1 MPENKENTYDDI
13 MYLEHP
19 TSLHHPRMPREN
31 RAAQFAPFAALTGH
45 ADAVEETARI
55 TQERIELTDERKE
68 QINQVLQTLMVQDKV
83 IAVYFLPDMMKEGGS
98 YQTVSGF
105 VDKIAENELWI
116 SDTKIPVQDLFSLEL
131 DSSV

>member
-1 MPENKENTYDDI
+1 
-13 MYLEHP
+13 
-19 TSLHHPRMPREN
+19 
-31 RAAQFAPFAALTGH
+31 
-45 ADAVEETARI
+45 
-55 TQERIELTDERKE
+55 
-68 QINQVLQTLMVQDKV
+68 MVQDKV

-105 VDKIAENELWI
+105 VDKITENELWI

>member
-1 MPENKENTYDDI
+1 MHKNPYEDMLY
-13 MYLEHP
+13 MSHP
-19 TSLHHPRMPREN
+19 TSKTHPRMSIEK

-55 TQERIELTDERKE
+55 TQEKIELTEERKE

-105 VDKIAENELWI
+105 VDKITENELWI